1 MSKFRGFVGD
11 EKPLLLLLLLTIAAE
26 ALELPDGVEED
37 EEEDLLPLA
46 DGDVGVRLQEA
57 LTPAVEWMLLL
68 MLWVM
73 LLLLVIR
80 SDTTVL

>member
-1 MSKFRGFVGD
+1 MSKFRGFVGE
-11 EKPLLLLLLLTIAAE
+11 EKPLLPLLLLTIAAE
-26 ALELPDGVEED
+26 ALEPPDGVEED

-46 DGDVGVRLQEA
+46 DGEVGVKLQEA

>member
-1 MSKFRGFVGD
+1 MSKFRGFVGE
-11 EKPLLLLLLLTIAAE
+11 EKPLLPLLLLTIAAE
-26 ALELPDGVEED
+26 ALEPPDGVEED

-46 DGDVGVRLQEA
+46 DGDVGVKLQEA

>member
-26 ALELPDGVEED
+26 ALEPPDGVEED

>member
-1 MSKFRGFVGD
+1 MSKFKGFDGE

-26 ALELPDGVEED
+26 PLEPDGVEEED
-37 EEEDLLPLA
+37 EEDLLPLA
-46 DGDVGVRLQEA
+46 DGEVGVRLQDA

-73 LLLLVIR
+73 LLLLLVIR
-80 SDTTVL
+80 SDITVL